1 MCKGSTARAQPNTRG
16 GFGFG
21 HGREVLG
28 MRARRYDVHHMHV
41 TFMWFG
47 GLSSVCKALL
57 GPVALRTK

>member
-1 MCKGSTARAQPNTRG
+1 
-16 GFGFG
+16 
-21 HGREVLG
+21 